1 MAECGGPLDPHL
13 QEASHRYRRGVL
25 GFELNWRSMSE
36 RLVDSPHV
44 GIRDDLCERL
54 AWTLIGSTQN
64 GSGARFRRHQ
74 WDNGRF
80 DEA

>member
-1 MAECGGPLDPHL
+1 M
-13 QEASHRYRRGVL
+13 RGVL
-25 GFELNWRSMSE
+25 GFTLNWRSMSE